1 MTPNRSQAMSMT
13 AKGRRQSPVN
23 AVETSA
29 GGRFSGSLNK
39 CRISGLGLL
48 GASLTLSFPL
58 STATTEIKI
67 LKMIEGDK
75 KGLNMYLET
84 GDQCPQCANSQ
95 DCSQP
100 HRQ

>member
-1 MTPNRSQAMSMT
+1 MPAWNPKLESDKENAETLTPNRSQAMSMT

-48 GASLTLSFPL
+48 GASLRLSFPL
-58 STATTEIKI
+58 SAATIETKN
-67 LKMIEGDK
+67 LKMIEGHTK
-75 KGLNMYLET
+75 K
-84 GDQCPQCANSQ
+84 D
-95 DCSQP
+95 
-100 HRQ
+100 